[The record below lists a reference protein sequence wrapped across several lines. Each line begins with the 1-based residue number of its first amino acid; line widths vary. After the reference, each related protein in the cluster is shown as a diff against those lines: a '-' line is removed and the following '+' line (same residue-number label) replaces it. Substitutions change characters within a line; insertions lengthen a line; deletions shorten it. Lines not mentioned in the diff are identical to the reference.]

1 MKKLVMINIVTIV
14 LLVII
19 GIGGFYFYNQ
29 SANYVKTEN
38 AQVDGDQIK
47 IAAPASGQITS
58 LDVEEGDKLNAGD
71 TFAKVQVKSET
82 DDVQSMDIPM
92 PAEGTIVK
100 LAAQKGSIAQAGQP
114 LAYAYNLDKRYVT
127 ANIDETKIK
136 NIEEGKTVDI
146 AIDGQDAKVKG
157 KVVHIGQATASS
169 FSLMPSSNS
178 DGNYTKVTQVVP
190 VKIEFDSQ
198 PTSSVLPG
206 MNAEVSIHKN

>member
-1 MKKLVMINIVTIV
+1 MKKLVMINIITIV

-29 SANYVKTEN
+29 STNYVKTEN
-38 AQVDGDQIK
+38 AQVDGEQIK
-47 IAAPASGQITS
+47 IAAPASGQIS
-58 LDVEEGDKLNAGD
+58 ELKVAEGDKLKEGD

-82 DDVQSMDIPM
+82 GDVQTMDIPM
-92 PAEGTIVK
+92 PVEGTIVK
-100 LAAQKGSIAQAGQP
+100 MSAQKGSIAQAGQP

-127 ANIDETKIK
+127 ANIDETEVKDV
-136 NIEEGKTVDI
+136 ETGQVVDI
-146 AIDGQDAKVKG
+146 AIDGQDSKVKG
-157 KVVHIGQATASS
+157 KVVHVGQATASS

-178 DGNYTKVTQVVP
+178 DGNYTKVTQVIP

-198 PTSSVLPG
+198 QSNGVLPG

>member
-1 MKKLVMINIVTIV
+1 MKKLVMINIITIV

-29 SANYVKTEN
+29 STNYVKTEN
-38 AQVDGDQIK
+38 AQIDGEQIK
-47 IAAPASGQITS
+47 IAAPASGQIS
-58 LDVEEGDKLNAGD
+58 ELKVAEGDKLKEGD

-82 DDVQSMDIPM
+82 GDVQTMDISM
-92 PAEGTIVK
+92 PVEGTVVK
-100 LAAQKGSIAQAGQP
+100 MSAQKGSMAQAGQP

-127 ANIDETKIK
+127 ANIDETEVKDV
-136 NIEEGKTVDI
+136 ETGQVVDI
-146 AIDGQDAKVKG
+146 AIDGQDSKVKG
-157 KVVHIGQATASS
+157 KVVHVGQATASS

-178 DGNYTKVTQVVP
+178 DGNYTKVTQVIP

-198 PTSSVLPG
+198 PSNGVLPG

>member
-1 MKKLVMINIVTIV
+1 MKKLVMINIITIV

-29 SANYVKTEN
+29 STNYVKTEN
-38 AQVDGDQIK
+38 AQIDGEQIK
-47 IAAPASGQITS
+47 IAAPASGQIS
-58 LDVEEGDKLNAGD
+58 ELKVAEGDKLKEGD

-82 DDVQSMDIPM
+82 GDVQTMDIPM
-92 PAEGTIVK
+92 PVEGTVVK
-100 LAAQKGSIAQAGQP
+100 MSAQKGSMAQAGQP

-127 ANIDETKIK
+127 ANIDETEVKDV
-136 NIEEGKTVDI
+136 ETGQVVDI
-146 AIDGQDAKVKG
+146 AIDGQDSKVKG
-157 KVVHIGQATASS
+157 KVVHVGQATASS

-178 DGNYTKVTQVVP
+178 DGNYTKVTQVIP

-198 PTSSVLPG
+198 PSNGVLPG

>member
-1 MKKLVMINIVTIV
+1 MKKLVMINIITIV

-29 SANYVKTEN
+29 STNYVKTEN
-38 AQVDGDQIK
+38 AQVDGEQIK
-47 IAAPASGQITS
+47 IAAPASGQIS
-58 LDVEEGDKLNAGD
+58 ELKVAEGDKLKEGD

-82 DDVQSMDIPM
+82 GDVQTMDIPM
-92 PAEGTIVK
+92 LVEGTVVK
-100 LAAQKGSIAQAGQP
+100 MSVQKGSMAQAGQP

-127 ANIDETKIK
+127 ANIDETEVKDV
-136 NIEEGKTVDI
+136 ETGQVVDI
-146 AIDGQDAKVKG
+146 AIDGQDSKVKG
-157 KVVHIGQATASS
+157 KVVHVGQATASS

-178 DGNYTKVTQVVP
+178 DGNYTKVTQVIP

-198 PTSSVLPG
+198 PSNGVLPG

>member
-82 DDVQSMDIPM
+82 GDVQSMDIPM

-198 PTSSVLPG
+198 PSNRVLPG